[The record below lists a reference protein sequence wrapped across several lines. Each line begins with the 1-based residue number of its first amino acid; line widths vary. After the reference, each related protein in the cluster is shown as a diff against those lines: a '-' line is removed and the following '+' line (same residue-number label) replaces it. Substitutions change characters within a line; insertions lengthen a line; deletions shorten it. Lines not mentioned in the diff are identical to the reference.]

1 MTTEQSPRSAME
13 LALSMGDDIPGL
25 DSISSESHELVAAV
39 RDLLDAVMRTDV
51 DDATKASVA
60 ADLANIN
67 SRLRSKVRQPYI
79 IVVRHTNGRIEN
91 VTQAGSGPLNPRA
104 PIVSFDPVP
113 VPGDAYAPVEVTAHA
128 VLDASMS
135 GPPEKAHGGIV
146 ATMLDEVLGVAS
158 TAAGASGLT
167 VALNIRFRAGTP
179 LGVPLTVTARGT
191 GVDGR
196 KSFASGEVRHGD
208 TVVAEATAVYVS
220 VHK

>member
-1 MTTEQSPRSAME
+1 MSTEPAPRSAME
-13 LALSMGDDIPGL
+13 LAKSMGDSIPSP
-25 DSISSESHELVAAV
+25 DSISTESHELIAV
-39 RDLLDAVMRTDV
+39 VRELLDAVMRTDV
-51 DDATKASVA
+51 DDAAKSAIA
-60 ADLANIN
+60 ADIKVVND
-67 SRLRSKVRQPYI
+67 RLRTKVRHPYI
-79 IVVRHTNGRIEN
+79 TIVRHLNGRIEN

-104 PIVSFDPVP
+104 PILSFDPVP
-113 VPGDAYAPVEVTAHA
+113 VPGDTYEPVEVTAHA

-135 GPPEKAHGGIV
+135 GPPDKAHGGIV

-196 KSFASGEVRHGD
+196 KSFASGEVRHDD

>member
-1 MTTEQSPRSAME
+1 
-13 LALSMGDDIPGL
+13 MGDDIPGL

-60 ADLANIN
+60 ADLATIN

-79 IVVRHTNGRIEN
+79 TVVRHTNGRIEN

-104 PIVSFDPVP
+104 PILSFDPVP
-113 VPGDAYAPVEVTAHA
+113 VSGDAYAPVEVTARA

>member
-1 MTTEQSPRSAME
+1 ME

-25 DSISSESHELVAAV
+25 DSISAESRELVAVV
-39 RDLLDAVMRTDV
+39 RELLDAVMRTDI
-51 DDATKASVA
+51 DDATKASLTDEL
-60 ADLANIN
+60 ADIN
-67 SRLRSKVRQPYI
+67 TQLRAKVRQPYI
-79 IVVRHTNGRIEN
+79 TIVRHANGRIEN

-104 PIVSFDPVP
+104 PILSFDPVP
-113 VPGDAYAPVEVTAHA
+113 VPGDTYAPVEVTAHA

-167 VALNIRFRAGTP
+167 VALTIRFRAGTP
-179 LGVPLTVTARGT
+179 LGAPLTVTARGT

-208 TVVAEATAVYVS
+208 NVVAEATAVYVS
-220 VHK
+220 VNK

>member
-1 MTTEQSPRSAME
+1 
-13 LALSMGDDIPGL
+13 MGDDIPGL
-25 DSISSESHELVAAV
+25 DSISSESLELVAAV

-51 DDATKASVA
+51 DHATKASVA
-60 ADLANIN
+60 TDLATIN

-79 IVVRHTNGRIEN
+79 TVVRHTNGRIEN

-113 VPGDAYAPVEVTAHA
+113 VPGDVYAPVEVTAHA

-167 VALNIRFRAGTP
+167 VALNIRFHAGTP

>member
-1 MTTEQSPRSAME
+1 ME
-13 LALSMGDDIPGL
+13 LALSMGDDIPGP

-39 RDLLDAVMRTDV
+39 RELLDAVMRTDV

-60 ADLANIN
+60 ADLATIN

-79 IVVRHTNGRIEN
+79 TVVRHLNGRIEN

-104 PIVSFDPVP
+104 PIVSFDPVS
-113 VPGDAYAPVEVTAHA
+113 VPGSTYAPVEVTAHA

>member
-1 MTTEQSPRSAME
+1 
-13 LALSMGDDIPGL
+13 MGDDIPGL
-25 DSISSESHELVAAV
+25 DSISSESHELVTAV

-60 ADLANIN
+60 ADLVTIN
-67 SRLRSKVRQPYI
+67 SRLRSKMRQPYI
-79 IVVRHTNGRIEN
+79 TVVRHLNGRIEN

-113 VPGDAYAPVEVTAHA
+113 VPGDAYSPVEVTAHA

>member
-1 MTTEQSPRSAME
+1 
-13 LALSMGDDIPGL
+13 MGDDIPGL

-79 IVVRHTNGRIEN
+79 TVVRHTNGRIEN

-113 VPGDAYAPVEVTAHA
+113 VPGDAYVPVEVTAHA